1 MSGSFVSHK
10 ESLFNGELIKSTY
23 NYSSQRKVSRENK
36 SEIINLLAKIVVQRA
51 EDICFQRQQE
61 TISFIN

>member
-23 NYSSQRKVSRENK
+23 NYSSQRNVSIENK
-36 SEIINLLAKIVVQRA
+36 FEIINLLAKIVVQGA
-51 EDICFQRQQE
+51 EDI
-61 TISFIN
+61 